1 MNRRAKA
8 KSAARDLYDIYS
20 MGLGLVMCGAA
31 VLAAAPLVVVVEWLD
46 YRVSR

>member
-20 MGLGLVMCGAA
+20 MGLGLVMCGCA
-31 VLAAAPLVVVVEWLD
+31 VFASAPVVLFVDWLD